1 MVQYYAAVLAF
12 IRQIHRHFKIAV
24 DIIYV
29 NSLTFLVTVS
39 KSLKYTTS
47 MYTKCRNMS
56 RHTLMRH
63 LDTILEMMLLVNST
77 YVLVENVG
85 NR

>member
-12 IRQIHRHFKIAV
+12 IRQIHRHFRIAV

-47 MYTKCRNMS
+47 MYTKCINMY
-56 RHTLMRH
+56 RHTLMGRPYAR
-63 LDTILEMMLLVNST
+63 LETMGLVKQT
-77 YVLVENVG
+77 YVLV
-85 NR
+85 